1 MNKDKYVFAQMVE
14 FLDNYKFLR
23 IVKKYDGNKYVK
35 HFTCWNQL
43 LTLMFGQ
50 LCNRE
55 SLRDLIVALNAHQE
69 KCYHLGVGKH
79 VTRSNL
85 AKANEN
91 RDYRIFED
99 FAFHMISEARKKR
112 VNDIFKLNGNVYAF
126 DSTTIDLC
134 LKLFPWANFRTYKGG
149 IKIHTLYDVE
159 TQVPAFIH
167 ITEAKI
173 NDVRA
178 MDVITYESGSFY
190 VFDRAYNDYH
200 RLYKIHMMDSFFVV
214 RAKTN
219 IKARVLKWKRRL
231 PKNILSDCEI
241 ELTGFYTQKS
251 YPETIRLVRFWD
263 EEDEREFVYLTNAK
277 HIPALQVAELY
288 KNRWQVELFFKWL
301 KQHLKIKKFWGTS
314 ENAVKIQVY
323 SAIIAYCL
331 VAIMQH
337 DMKLNRS
344 TYEVLQILG
353 ISLTDK
359 TPLRNLFSKTKF
371 NDVKEQ
377 SGLDGPNL
385 FSNPKIRK
393 QSQWQSQ
400 LQ

>member
-99 FAFHMISEARKKR
+99 FAFYMISEARKKR
-112 VNDIFKLNGNVYAF
+112 INDIFKLNGNVYAF

-134 LKLFPWANFRTYKGG
+134 LKLFPWANFRTHKGG

-173 NDVRA
+173 NDVKA
-178 MDVITYESGSFY
+178 MDVIPYESGSFY

-263 EEDEREFVYLTNAK
+263 EEDEREFIYLTNAK
-277 HIPALQVAELY
+277 HIQALQVAELY

-337 DMKLNRS
+337 DIKLDRS

-359 TPLRNLFSKTKF
+359 TPLRDLFSKTKF

-385 FSNPKIRK
+385 FSNYNF
-393 QSQWQSQ
+393 
-400 LQ
+400 

>member
-99 FAFHMISEARKKR
+99 FAFYMISEARKKR
-112 VNDIFKLNGNVYAF
+112 INDIFKLNGNVYAF

-134 LKLFPWANFRTYKGG
+134 LKLFPWANFRTHKGG
-149 IKIHTLYDVE
+149 VKIHTLYDVE

-173 NDVRA
+173 NDVKA
-178 MDVITYESGSFY
+178 MDVIPYESGSFY

-219 IKARVLKWKRRL
+219 IKARALKWKRRL

-263 EEDEREFVYLTNAK
+263 EEDEREFIYLTNAK
-277 HIPALQVAELY
+277 HIQALQVAELY

-337 DMKLNRS
+337 DMKLDRS

-359 TPLRNLFSKTKF
+359 TPLRDLFSKTKF

-385 FSNPKIRK
+385 FSNYNF
-393 QSQWQSQ
+393 
-400 LQ
+400 

>member
-1 MNKDKYVFAQMVE
+1 MNKDKYVFAQMVG
-14 FLDNYKFLR
+14 FLDNFKFLR
-23 IVKKYDGNKYVK
+23 IVKKYDGNHYVK

-99 FAFHMISEARKKR
+99 FAFYMMGEARNKR
-112 VNDIFKLNGNVYAF
+112 VNDIFQLNGNVYAF

-134 LKLFPWANFRTYKGG
+134 LKLFPWAKFRKYKGG
-149 IKIHTLYDVE
+149 IKVHTLYDVE

-167 ITEAKI
+167 ITEAKV
-173 NDVRA
+173 NDVKA
-178 MDVITYESGSFY
+178 MDSISYESGSYF
-190 VFDRAYNDYH
+190 VFDRAYNDYK
-200 RLYKIHMMDSFFVV
+200 RLFKIHMKDSFFVV

-219 IKARVLKWKRRL
+219 IKSRVLKWKRRL

-241 ELTGFYTQKS
+241 ELTGYYSQKA
-251 YPETIRLVRFWD
+251 YPERIRMVRYWD
-263 EEDEREFVYLTNAK
+263 EDDQREFIYLTNAK
-277 HIPALQVAELY
+277 QISALQVAELY

-337 DMKLNRS
+337 DMELDRS

-359 TPLRNLFSKTKF
+359 TPLRDLFSKTKF
-371 NDVKEQ
+371 NDVNDR
-377 SGLDGPNL
+377 SGLNGPDL
-385 FSNPKIRK
+385 FDNFKF
-393 QSQWQSQ
+393 
-400 LQ
+400 

>member
-134 LKLFPWANFRTYKGG
+134 LKLFPWANFSTYKGG
-149 IKIHTLYDVE
+149 IKIRTLYDVE

-385 FSNPKIRK
+385 FSNYNF
-393 QSQWQSQ
+393 
-400 LQ
+400 

>member
-301 KQHLKIKKFWGTS
+301 KQHLKIKKFWGAS

-385 FSNPKIRK
+385 FSNYAN
-393 QSQWQSQ
+393 QQ
-400 LQ
+400 LKTSSDS

>member
-359 TPLRNLFSKTKF
+359 TPLRDLFSKTKF

-385 FSNPKIRK
+385 FSNYNF
-393 QSQWQSQ
+393 
-400 LQ
+400 

>member
-1 MNKDKYVFAQMVE
+1 MVE

-134 LKLFPWANFRTYKGG
+134 LKLFPWANFSTYKGG

-167 ITEAKI
+167 MTEAKI

-385 FSNPKIRK
+385 FSNYNF
-393 QSQWQSQ
+393 
-400 LQ
+400 

>member
-1 MNKDKYVFAQMVE
+1 MNKDKYVFAQMVG
-14 FLDNYKFLR
+14 FLDNFKFLR
-23 IVKKYDGNKYVK
+23 IVKKYDGNHYVK

-99 FAFHMISEARKKR
+99 FAFYMMGEARNKR
-112 VNDIFKLNGNVYAF
+112 VNDFFQLNGNVYAF

-134 LKLFPWANFRTYKGG
+134 LKLFPWAKFRKYKGG
-149 IKIHTLYDVE
+149 IKVHTLYDVE

-167 ITEAKI
+167 ITEAKV
-173 NDVRA
+173 NDVKA
-178 MDVITYESGSFY
+178 MDSISYESGSYY
-190 VFDRAYNDYH
+190 VFDRAYNDYK
-200 RLYKIHMMDSFFVV
+200 RLFKIHMKDSFFVV

-219 IKARVLKWKRRL
+219 IKSRVLKWKRRL

-241 ELTGFYTQKS
+241 ELTGYYSQKA
-251 YPETIRLVRFWD
+251 YPERIRMVRYWD
-263 EEDEREFVYLTNAK
+263 EDDQREFIYLTNAK
-277 HIPALQVAELY
+277 QISALQVAELY

-337 DMKLNRS
+337 DMELDRS

-359 TPLRNLFSKTKF
+359 TPLRDLFSKTKF
-371 NDVKEQ
+371 NDVNDR
-377 SGLDGPNL
+377 SGLNGPDL
-385 FSNPKIRK
+385 FDNFKF
-393 QSQWQSQ
+393 
-400 LQ
+400 

>member
-134 LKLFPWANFRTYKGG
+134 LKLFPWANFSTYKGG

-371 NDVKEQ
+371 NDVNDQ

-385 FSNPKIRK
+385 FSNYNF
-393 QSQWQSQ
+393 
-400 LQ
+400 

>member
-23 IVKKYDGNKYVK
+23 IVKKYYGNKYVK

-314 ENAVKIQVY
+314 ENAVKIQQVY

-385 FSNPKIRK
+385 FSNYNF
-393 QSQWQSQ
+393 
-400 LQ
+400 